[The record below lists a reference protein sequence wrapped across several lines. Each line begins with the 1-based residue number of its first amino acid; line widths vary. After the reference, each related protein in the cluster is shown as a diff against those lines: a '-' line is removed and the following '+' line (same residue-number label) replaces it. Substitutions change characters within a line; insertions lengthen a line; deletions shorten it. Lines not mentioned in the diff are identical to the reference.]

1 MNPDQKIA
9 PNLLE
14 LLDHCPADTTAY
26 LLIDNSAY
34 DGVWLAQQTE
44 HMRIR
49 PCFGPLVHRLK
60 HSRMPSATLWGRLDD
75 PEESAVAPLL
85 IQWIS
90 GERGRGLLDHLQ
102 SQPPGKC
109 ALSVL
114 FSAEP
119 LGALAERLRLRTQVS
134 VMGEDYLLRFF
145 DTRILVE
152 LWPHLTPQQ
161 REVFT
166 ALADAW
172 HYCDRDDQWG
182 NLCCT
187 ADPHDQY
194 LPLEFDDAQQD
205 KVFRIGSA
213 DRIEAAIDRFLEDN
227 PLEQMT
233 PGKRYQWITE
243 RQYDASGYRI
253 VEHSGQLHFCL
264 HALQLG
270 NDFHRA
276 PEWASALKQLASP
289 KTST

>member
-1 MNPDQKIA
+1 MNPDQKMA
-9 PNLLE
+9 PNLLD
-14 LLDHCPADTTAY
+14 LLDQLPADMSAY

-44 HMRIR
+44 DLKIR
-49 PCFGPLVHRLK
+49 PRFGPLVNQIKR
-60 HSRMPSATLWGRLDD
+60 SRMPSTTLWGRLDA
-75 PEESAVAPLL
+75 PEESAAAPLL
-85 IQWIS
+85 IRWTS
-90 GERGRGLLDHLQ
+90 EKRGRGLLDHLQ
-102 SQPPGKC
+102 SQPRGRC

-114 FSAEP
+114 FSTEP
-119 LGALAERLRLRTQVS
+119 LDTLAERLRLRTQVC

-145 DTRILVE
+145 DTRILIE

-161 REVFT
+161 REALT
-166 ALADAW
+166 ALANAW

-182 NLCCT
+182 SLRCT
-187 ADPHDQY
+187 AAPHDQY
-194 LPLEFDDAQQD
+194 LPLELDDAQQEEI
-205 KVFRIGSA
+205 FRIGSA

-233 PGKRYQWITE
+233 PGERYQWIKA